1 MKVFFITNFEDYDT
15 EEGKKE
21 LQKELHLSNGNHKNL
36 TLMLFGS
43 SKVTVSHRIFV
54 FLGIQIICLQF
65 HLLILLA
72 KLVRDRETKLMVS
85 SEKKN
90 VIIASNK
97 LENIKNLQQ

>member
-36 TLMLFGS
+36 TIMLFGS

-54 FLGIQIICLQF
+54 FLGIQIICL
-65 HLLILLA
+65 
-72 KLVRDRETKLMVS
+72 
-85 SEKKN
+85 
-90 VIIASNK
+90 
-97 LENIKNLQQ
+97 

>member
-21 LQKELHLSNGNHKNL
+21 LHLRNGNHKNF

-54 FLGIQIICLQF
+54 FLGIQIICL
-65 HLLILLA
+65 
-72 KLVRDRETKLMVS
+72 
-85 SEKKN
+85 
-90 VIIASNK
+90 
-97 LENIKNLQQ
+97 